1 MARIMLRAALLGR
14 IVATQPEPDA
24 QWTLLQ
30 YLSFLYAVA
39 MGRDSRNKPVTIGA
53 ASGSA
58 LSGEA
63 DIGTSFHLQVEVALA
78 RGLHEA
84 FDFSRFCG
92 PFALSGLCTTRS
104 TIPRHAR
111 RHQALINAF
120 EKARL

>member
-1 MARIMLRAALLGR
+1 MLRGALLGR
-14 IVATQPEPDA
+14 IAATQAEPDS

-30 YLSFLYAVA
+30 YLSFLVWD
-39 MGRDSRNKPVTIGA
+39 GDGSRLPEQQVTIGA
-53 ASGSA
+53 TSGSA

-63 DIGTSFHLQVEVALA
+63 DIGTSFHPQVEVALA
-78 RGLHEA
+78 HGLHEP
-84 FDFSRFCG
+84 FDFSRVFG

-104 TIPRHAR
+104 TIPGHAR

>member
-1 MARIMLRAALLGR
+1 MLRGALLGR
-14 IVATQPEPDA
+14 IVATQPKPDA

-30 YLSFLYAVA
+30 DLSFPYGMA
-39 MGRDSRNKPVTIGA
+39 MGRDSQNKQVTTGA
-53 ASGSA
+53 ASGSV

-63 DIGTSFHLQVEVALA
+63 DIGTSLHPQVEVALA

-84 FDFSRFCG
+84 FDYLRFFG

-120 EKARL
+120 EKACQ

>member
-1 MARIMLRAALLGR
+1 MLRAALLGR

-39 MGRDSRNKPVTIGA
+39 MGRDSHNKQVTIDA

-84 FDFSRFCG
+84 FNVSRFCG
-92 PFALSGLCTTRS
+92 PFALCGLCTTRS
-104 TIPRHAR
+104 TIPRHVR
-111 RHQALINAF
+111 RHQAVSNAF
-120 EKARL
+120 AKACQ

>member
-1 MARIMLRAALLGR
+1 MLRGTPLGR
-14 IVATQPEPDA
+14 TMATQPEPDA
-24 QWTLLQ
+24 QWRLLQ
-30 YLSFLYAVA
+30 YLSILYRMA
-39 MGRDSRNKPVTIGA
+39 MGRDSQNKQVTIGA

-92 PFALSGLCTTRS
+92 PFALSGLCTSRS

-111 RHQALINAF
+111 RHQAVINAV
-120 EKARL
+120 EKACQ

>member
-1 MARIMLRAALLGR
+1 MARIMLRGALLGR

-30 YLSFLYAVA
+30 YLSFLYGMA
-39 MGRDSRNKPVTIGA
+39 MGRHSRNKQVTIGA
-53 ASGSA
+53 TSGSA

-104 TIPRHAR
+104 TIPRHVR
-111 RHQALINAF
+111 RHQAVIYAF
-120 EKARL
+120 EKACQ

>member
-1 MARIMLRAALLGR
+1 MLRGALLGR
-14 IVATQPEPDA
+14 IVATQPEPDS

-30 YLSFLYAVA
+30 YLSFLYGMA
-39 MGRDSRNKPVTIGA
+39 MGRDSRNKQVTIGT

-63 DIGTSFHLQVEVALA
+63 DIGTPSHPQVEIALA
-78 RGLHEA
+78 RGLHET
-84 FDFSRFCG
+84 FDFSRFFG

-111 RHQALINAF
+111 RHQALISAF

>member
-1 MARIMLRAALLGR
+1 MLRGALLGR

-39 MGRDSRNKPVTIGA
+39 MGRDSHNKQVTIDA

-63 DIGTSFHLQVEVALA
+63 DIGTSFHPQVEVALA

-84 FDFSRFCG
+84 FG
-92 PFALSGLCTTRS
+92 PFTPSDLCTMPS

-111 RHQALINAF
+111 RHQALIYAF
-120 EKARL
+120 EKARP

>member
-1 MARIMLRAALLGR
+1 MLRGALLGR
-14 IVATQPEPDA
+14 IVASQPEPDS

-30 YLSFLYAVA
+30 DLSFLYAVA
-39 MGRDSRNKPVTIGA
+39 MGRDSRNKPFTVGA

-63 DIGTSFHLQVEVALA
+63 YIGTSFHPQVEVALA

-84 FDFSRFCG
+84 SDFARFFG

-104 TIPRHAR
+104 TSPRHAR
-111 RHQALINAF
+111 RHQAVINAF
-120 EKARL
+120 EKTRQ